1 MKKVAVLF
9 LGTGKRGVFFHTIE
23 GEGAYMEKKTLP
35 AVQCIYSKEGKKLPE
50 ILEETFRCYLFRVLA
65 VSEPEASVNPH
76 PR

>member
-1 MKKVAVLF
+1 
-9 LGTGKRGVFFHTIE
+9 
-23 GEGAYMEKKTLP
+23 MEKKTLP
-35 AVQCIYSKEGKKLPE
+35 AVQCIYPKEGKKLPE